1 MLLNGQDYLR
11 LKEGF
16 MTWEITPQGYLKTTA
31 KITKG
36 GVLQY
41 YGREI
46 GLTDSRANKLVDVNR
61 TIEELSKPDT
71 LKSIDGMPITIT
83 HPDKKSVDATD
94 WKNKTVGHVQNPR
107 AEGNYI
113 VCDAYIQDA
122 SAIELLKNKDIREL
136 SVGYEPADIQEV
148 SGKFYHKNIK
158 VNHVAIV
165 AEGRAGSDCRLND
178 SKPKIGAILMPK
190 KNKLLA
196 LIDSFRKRLNDAEGE
211 LSKEEINKMIDEL
224 TKQLEEVQG
233 KEDEESKAKADE
245 LQKQIDELKAK
256 LEKPNDSD
264 PVEKIDDDKDARITE
279 LTTELEQVKK
289 ERDELKAR
297 VEELEAEKDKDS
309 VMNDAKTRF
318 PRVKLNDAKNGREVR
333 VSVLVDHGIY
343 SKEQAAKLTDTEIRA
358 AYAGLAATSAKKNKV
373 VSSLLND
380 SSSKPAKSASARLGG
395 K

>member
-1 MLLNGQDYLR
+1 MA
-11 LKEGF
+11 
-16 MTWEITPQGYLKTTA
+16 WETTPQGYLKTTA
-31 KITKG
+31 KITKS

-41 YGREI
+41 YGHEI
-46 GLTDSRANKLVDVNR
+46 GLTDSRANRLVDVNR

-136 SVGYEPADIQEV
+136 SVGYEPSDIQEV
-148 SGKFYHKNIK
+148 NGNFYHKNIR
-158 VNHVAIV
+158 VNHIAIV

-178 SKPKIGAILMPK
+178 SKPKIGANLMPK

-211 LSKEEINKMIDEL
+211 LSREEVNKQIDEL
-224 TKQLEEVQG
+224 MAQLKEVQD
-233 KEDEESKAKADE
+233 KEDEQSKAKADE
-245 LQKQIDELKAK
+245 IQKQIDELKAK
-256 LEKPNDSD
+256 LEALNDEE
-264 PVEKIDDDKDARITE
+264 PTTGEDDKDAQIAS
-279 LTTELEQVKK
+279 LTAELEQVKK

-309 VMNDAKTRF
+309 VMNDAKVRF
-318 PRVKLNDAKNGREVR
+318 PKVKLNDAKSGRDVR
-333 VSVLVDHGIY
+333 IGVLVDHGIY
-343 SKEQAAKLTDTEIRA
+343 SKEQASKLTDAEIRA
-358 AYAGLAATSAKKNKV
+358 AYAGLVATSTKKNRV
-373 VSSLLND
+373 VSNLLND
-380 SSSKPAKSASARLGG
+380 SKAAQTKSASARLGG

>member
-1 MLLNGQDYLR
+1 MA
-11 LKEGF
+11 
-16 MTWEITPQGYLKTTA
+16 WEITPQGYLKTTA

-41 YGREI
+41 YGHEI

-83 HPDKKSVDATD
+83 HPDKKSVDASD

-136 SVGYEPADIQEV
+136 SVGYESADIQEEN
-148 SGKFYHKNIK
+148 GKFYHKNIK

-178 SKPKIGAILMPK
+178 SKPKTGATLMK
-190 KNKLLA
+190 FKAKRKSLVDAIKKLLT
-196 LIDSFRKRLNDAEGE
+196 DSD
-211 LSKEEINKMIDEL
+211 LSADEISKKIDEL
-224 TKQLEEVQG
+224 MQQLEEVQG

-256 LEKPNDSD
+256 LEALNDEE
-264 PVEKIDDDKDARITE
+264 PTAGEDDKDARITA
-279 LTTELEQVKK
+279 LTAELEQVKK
-289 ERDELKAR
+289 ERDEYKAR

-309 VMNDAKTRF
+309 VMNDAKARF
-318 PRVKLNDAKNGREVR
+318 PKVKLNDAKSGRDVR
-333 VSVLVDHGIY
+333 IGVLVDHGIY
-343 SKEQAAKLTDTEIRA
+343 TKDQASKLTDAEIRA
-358 AYAGLAATSAKKNKV
+358 AYAGLVATSTKKNKV

-380 SSSKPAKSASARLGG
+380 SKEAPAKSASKRLGG

>member
-1 MLLNGQDYLR
+1 MA
-11 LKEGF
+11 
-16 MTWEITPQGYLKTTA
+16 WEITPQGYLKTTA

-36 GVLQY
+36 SVLQY
-41 YGREI
+41 YGHEI
-46 GLTDSRANKLVDVNR
+46 GLTDSRANRLVDVNR

-136 SVGYEPADIQEV
+136 SVGYEPADIQEEN
-148 SGKFYHKNIK
+148 GKFYHKNIK

-178 SKPKIGAILMPK
+178 SKSKIGANLMPR

-256 LEKPNDSD
+256 LEALNDEE
-264 PVEKIDDDKDARITE
+264 PTAGEDDKDARITA
-279 LTTELEQVKK
+279 LTAELEQVKK
-289 ERDELKAR
+289 ERDEYKAR

-309 VMNDAKTRF
+309 VMNDAKARF
-318 PRVKLNDAKNGREVR
+318 PKVKLNDAKSGRDVR
-333 VSVLVDHGIY
+333 IGVLVDHGIY
-343 SKEQAAKLTDTEIRA
+343 TKEQASKLTDAEIRA
-358 AYAGLAATSAKKNKV
+358 AYAGLVATSTKKNKV

-380 SSSKPAKSASARLGG
+380 SKEASKSASKRLGG

>member
-1 MLLNGQDYLR
+1 MA
-11 LKEGF
+11 
-16 MTWEITPQGYLKTTA
+16 WEITPQGYLKTTA

-36 GVLQY
+36 AVLQY
-41 YGREI
+41 YGHEI

-61 TIEELSKPDT
+61 TIDELSKPET

-83 HPDKKSVDATD
+83 HPDKKSVDAKD
-94 WKNKTVGHVQNPR
+94 WKNTTVGHVQNPR
-107 AEGNYI
+107 ANGNYI

-122 SAIELLKNKDIREL
+122 SAIELLKSKDIREL
-136 SVGYEPADIQEV
+136 SVGYEPADIQEIN
-148 SGKFYHKNIK
+148 GKFYHKNIK

-178 SKPKIGAILMPK
+178 SKPKIGANLMPK

-224 TKQLEEVQG
+224 TKQLEEVQD

-256 LEKPNDSD
+256 LETLN
-264 PVEKIDDDKDARITE
+264 DDDPTIVGGGDDSKDAQIAS
-279 LTTELEQVKK
+279 LTAELEQVKK

-297 VEELEAEKDKDS
+297 VEELEAEKDKS
-309 VMNDAKTRF
+309 GVMNDAKSRF
-318 PRVKLNDAKNGREVR
+318 PKVKLNDAKTARDVR
-333 VSVLVDHGIY
+333 VNVLIDHGIY
-343 SKEQAAKLTDTEIRA
+343 TKDQASKLTDTEIRA
-358 AYAGLAATSAKKNKV
+358 AYAGLVATSAKKNRV

-380 SSSKPAKSASARLGG
+380 SKDKPVKSASARLGG

>member
-1 MLLNGQDYLR
+1 MA
-11 LKEGF
+11 
-16 MTWEITPQGYLKTTA
+16 WEITPQGYLKTTA

-41 YGREI
+41 YGHEI

-107 AEGNYI
+107 ADGNYI

-136 SVGYEPADIQEV
+136 SVGYESADIQEEN
-148 SGKFYHKNIK
+148 GKFYHKNIK

-178 SKPKIGAILMPK
+178 SKPKTGANLMPK

-224 TKQLEEVQG
+224 TKQLADVQG

-256 LEKPNDSD
+256 LEALNDEE
-264 PVEKIDDDKDARITE
+264 PTAGEDDKDARITA
-279 LTTELEQVKK
+279 LTAELEQVKK
-289 ERDELKAR
+289 ERDEYKAR

-309 VMNDAKTRF
+309 VMNDAKARF
-318 PRVKLNDAKNGREVR
+318 PKVKLNDAKSGRDVR
-333 VSVLVDHGIY
+333 IGVLVDHGIY
-343 SKEQAAKLTDTEIRA
+343 TKDQASKLTDAEIRA
-358 AYAGLAATSAKKNKV
+358 AYAGLVATSTKKNKV

-380 SSSKPAKSASARLGG
+380 SKEAPAKSASKRLGG

>member
-1 MLLNGQDYLR
+1 MA
-11 LKEGF
+11 
-16 MTWEITPQGYLKTTA
+16 WEITPQGYLKTTA

-36 GVLQY
+36 SVLQY
-41 YGREI
+41 YGHEI
-46 GLTDSRANKLVDVNR
+46 GLTDSRANRLVDVNR

-107 AEGNYI
+107 ADGNYI

-136 SVGYEPADIQEV
+136 SVGYEPADIQEEN
-148 SGKFYHKNIK
+148 GKFYHKNIK

-178 SKPKIGAILMPK
+178 SKQKIGANLMPK

-233 KEDEESKAKADE
+233 KEDEESKTKADE

-256 LEKPNDSD
+256 LETLNDEE
-264 PVEKIDDDKDARITE
+264 PTAGEDDKDARITA
-279 LTTELEQVKK
+279 LTAELEQVKK
-289 ERDELKAR
+289 ERDEYKAR

-309 VMNDAKTRF
+309 VMNDAKARF
-318 PRVKLNDAKNGREVR
+318 PKVKLNDAKSGRDVR
-333 VSVLVDHGIY
+333 INVLVDHGIY
-343 SKEQAAKLTDTEIRA
+343 SKEQAAKLTDAEIRS
-358 AYAGLAATSAKKNKV
+358 AYAGLVATSAKKNSTI
-373 VSSLLND
+373 SSLLND
-380 SSSKPAKSASARLGG
+380 SQSKPTKSASARLGG

>member
-1 MLLNGQDYLR
+1 MA
-11 LKEGF
+11 
-16 MTWEITPQGYLKTTA
+16 WETTPQGYLKTTA

-36 GVLQY
+36 TVLQY
-41 YGREI
+41 YGHEI
-46 GLTDSRANKLVDVNR
+46 GLTDSRANRLVDVNR

-136 SVGYEPADIQEV
+136 SVGYEPSDIQEV
-148 SGKFYHKNIK
+148 NGKFYHKNIK

-165 AEGRAGSDCRLND
+165 AKGRAGSDCRLND
-178 SKPKIGAILMPK
+178 SKSKIGANLMPK

-233 KEDEESKAKADE
+233 KEDEGSKAKADE

-256 LEKPNDSD
+256 LETLNDEE
-264 PVEKIDDDKDARITE
+264 PTTGEDDKDAQIAS
-279 LTTELEQVKK
+279 LTAELEQVKK

-297 VEELEAEKDKDS
+297 VEELEAEKDKES
-309 VMNDAKTRF
+309 VMNDAKVRF
-318 PRVKLNDAKNGREVR
+318 PKVKLNDAKSGRDVR
-333 VSVLVDHGIY
+333 VGVLVDHGIY
-343 SKEQAAKLTDTEIRA
+343 TKDQASKLTDAEIRA
-358 AYAGLAATSAKKNKV
+358 AYAGLVATSTKKNRI

-380 SSSKPAKSASARLGG
+380 SKTAQTKSASARLGG